1 MYKTKCSRCGCE
13 VTADKLYCP
22 QCGAEN
28 VVVDISIPYD
38 KLSDEVTLSL
48 NMLDNMVGIE
58 SVKKELHD
66 IVEFVKMDS
75 IRTRMMG
82 YPSRFPRKYMFVGNP
97 STGRTTVARLLASIL
112 HGLGVL
118 PKDKM
123 ITAWSRSLV
132 AGDVEKCRAKV
143 RNTFDSARGGVLFID
158 DIHLLDNVNDNAV
171 AATIDELMRQLP
183 LYDDM
188 LCIVSGTPSEMKHLC
203 EVYPTL
209 RSYFDRELIF
219 ER

>member
-1 MYKTKCSRCGCE
+1 MNKIKCNRCGCE
-13 VTADKLYCP
+13 LTTDILYCP

-28 VVVDISIPYD
+28 TAIDISIPYEEV
-38 KLSDEVTLSL
+38 SNEVTLSL

-58 SVKKELHD
+58 SVKKEIHD
-66 IVEFVKMDS
+66 IVDFVKMDS

-82 YPSRFPRKYMFVGNP
+82 YPSRFPHKYIFVGNP

-118 PKDKM
+118 PKDNM

-132 AGDVEKCRAKV
+132 AGDVEKCRAKM

-158 DIHLLDNVNDNAV
+158 DIHLLDNVNDMTV
-171 AATIDELMRQLP
+171 AATIDELMCQLP
-183 LYDDM
+183 LHNDM